1 MKSGIVY
8 PTRMNGSGGSGGD
21 GVESVTGLNTDNT
34 DPQNPIVKISVDG
47 ITITGDGTPAS
58 PLVAVNALGRN
69 MAFIETITRANLLTK
84 ISTITINNKTIYR
97 ITNANGGSDLID
109 VMGLTTSSVSQIAW
123 NHTTGEFGN
132 YDITTDTFTPLA
144 SETGTV
150 TSVTAGV
157 GLDGGTITTSG
168 TIDLA
173 DTGVVAG
180 SYTNANITVNAQGQ
194 ITSASTGSVS
204 GSFDIIYSD
213 AFDGDF
219 TLDGT
224 NTYSG
229 LMSLSGSTYTL
240 LRTIYCDNLTVNSGI
255 TFDTRG
261 YAIYCN
267 GVMTIDGTVG
277 SVGNTASASVAPVA
291 YYGSSGT
298 AATISTLSQQ
308 DSILIPNPVTG
319 SFSVGATNFGGGG
332 GVGNTGA
339 AGGWG
344 LPGQS
349 VQIPTYFFGGMGGA
363 GGRGTNGSGF
373 TTGSTVTLGSAAKW
387 LPFSHW
393 NGGASNH
400 IGYQS
405 YLTLSAPGFRSI
417 IGSPGG
423 GGGAGT
429 NVGGAWGGVG
439 GAGGTSPFGVIIFAK
454 TLVITATGIIRS
466 NGGNGAAG
474 TAGTG
479 ANWTAGSGGG
489 GGGGGIV
496 FIRTTTLTYTPNNQI
511 QALGGQ
517 GGASGGFGGGT
528 ASAISAEAG
537 SNGADGYVHIQNI
550 NTGICAVYT
559 GQY

>member
-144 SETGTV
+144 SGTGTV

-255 TFDTRG
+255 TFDTQG
-261 YAIYCN
+261 YAVYCKSKLTVN
-267 GVMTIDGTVG
+267 GTLG
-277 SVGNTASASVAPVA
+277 SQGNSAPPSVKPSG
-291 YYGSSGT
+291 YYGVSAVCTSV
-298 AATISTLSQQ
+298 STYSTSDTL
-308 DSILIPNPVTG
+308 LIPCNITSPETSTSNGGRGAFQSWG
-319 SFSVGATNFGGGG
+319 SAGSGKIINYNVIGGVGGKGGRGIDISGAFTTQGVITFSVGYKWIPFSFFNHSHNTMYGYASFRMHVATAGTGG
-332 GVGNTGA
+332 GVGA
-339 AGGWG
+339 QAGGGW
-344 LPGQS
+344 
-349 VQIPTYFFGGMGGA
+349 
-363 GGRGTNGSGF
+363 
-373 TTGSTVTLGSAAKW
+373 
-387 LPFSHW
+387 
-393 NGGASNH
+393 
-400 IGYQS
+400 
-405 YLTLSAPGFRSI
+405 
-417 IGSPGG
+417 
-423 GGGAGT
+423 
-429 NVGGAWGGVG
+429 G
-439 GAGGTSPFGVIIFAK
+439 GAGGTGGSPPFGVLLYAK
-454 TLVITATGIIRS
+454 VLEIGSTGIIKS
-466 NGGNGAAG
+466 NGGNGAGG
-474 TAGTG
+474 TAGDLSNWAAG
-479 ANWTAGSGGG
+479 AGGG
-489 GGGGGIV
+489 GAGGGIV
-496 FIRTTTLTYTPNNQI
+496 AITTGSLIYTGSNQI
-511 QALGGQ
+511 QAKGGL
-517 GGASGGFGGGT
+517 GGASGGAGVGT
-528 ASAISAEAG
+528 LSFTYADAG
-537 SNGADGYVHIQNI
+537 QDGADGYIHIKNTT
-550 NTGICAVYT
+550 TGICTVHV
-559 GQY
+559 GQL